1 MFVGFFL
8 DMMTDRHEL
17 IYKMTTSIYFEMCQR
32 WLSLWMTDYLWD
44 TCSKIHG
51 SPSFTLKEG
60 QTDADYEVESGERG
74 EDKVREGDESP
85 AVVIIEIIGRGS

>member
-8 DMMTDRHEL
+8 DMMTGSHEL
-17 IYKMTTSIYFEMCQR
+17 IHKMTTSIYLRCATDG
-32 WLSLWMTDYLWD
+32 LVCGMTDCFWD

-60 QTDADYEVESGERG
+60 QTDADDEVESGERE
-74 EDKVREGDESP
+74 EDKGREGNESP
-85 AVVIIEIIGRGS
+85 AVVTRNNR